1 MVQITYVCIYN
12 QCTDINKIFEFNTVP
27 YIVVDSI

>member
-1 MVQITYVCIYN
+1 MVQITFVYIYIK
-12 QCTDINKIFEFNTVP
+12 CTNINKTFKFNTVP